1 MPTKKH
7 HSKPSKAARSSASA
21 KKTASK
27 TTAKTPVKKVEKKS
41 TGKPAVKATKKVN
54 KPAASKATP
63 AKGKAAVK
71 ASKETPKK
79 ATPPSAKTVVEKKNS
94 ATKPSSAAAMAPIAQ
109 VSRIKVQR
117 PHAFTIED
125 VEELLKSRGDKATTA
140 SATTKTAS
148 PKTSKKDPI
157 DYPPQKKQSHSAA
170 SLTDILGFN
179 PQEKLKPEERALADI
194 PKKFH
199 KHYKDLQKL
208 RAQVQE
214 SLEFHTEETLN
225 RSAKEDSGDLSGY
238 GQHQADAGTDNYDRD
253 YALSLVSDE
262 QELLFEIEEAIKR
275 IHQGT
280 YGICEVTGKP
290 INKERLNAVPFAR
303 YSLEGQIEFEKTQRR
318 HTQRRGI
325 FDSALEES
333 SSFGGDDDTDD

>member
-1 MPTKKH
+1 V
-7 HSKPSKAARSSASA
+7 
-21 KKTASK
+21 TAV
-27 TTAKTPVKKVEKKS
+27 PV
-41 TGKPAVKATKKVN
+41 
-54 KPAASKATP
+54 
-63 AKGKAAVK
+63 
-71 ASKETPKK
+71 
-79 ATPPSAKTVVEKKNS
+79 
-94 ATKPSSAAAMAPIAQ
+94 AQ
-109 VSRIKVQR
+109 ISRVKVQR

-125 VEELLKSRGDKATTA
+125 VEEFLRTRGSKESTVSTKKA
-140 SATTKTAS
+140 SQ
-148 PKTSKKDPI
+148 PKPSDHHHGRL
-157 DYPPQKKQSHSAA
+157 PPQKKQTHSAA
-170 SLTDILGFN
+170 SLADILGFN
-179 PQEKLKPEERALADI
+179 PKEKVNAEERALADI

-208 RAQVQE
+208 RTQVKE

-253 YALSLVSDE
+253 FTLSLVSDE

-290 INKERLNAVPFAR
+290 IAKERLNAVPFAR
-303 YSLEGQIEFEKTQRR
+303 YSLEGQIEYEKIQRR

-325 FDSALEES
+325 FDSALDET
-333 SSFGGDDDTDD
+333 SSFGVEDDGED